1 MVMGRSGRPT
11 TLLHIDSSVLG
22 EHSVSRRL
30 SAALVAQWRAAD
42 PTIAVVYRDLGA
54 EPPAHLSGAIL
65 AAGRLDPSN
74 LSDQLRHEIGVSEA
88 LIEEFLAADA
98 IVIGAPMYNFAIPTQ
113 LRAWIDRV
121 VQAGRTFRYTEAG
134 PVGLAG
140 GKRVVIVSSHGGVY
154 TAPERQ
160 AMDFQESYLRLV
172 LNFVGISDI
181 SVIRADGLALGPEPR
196 QRAITAALDQIADEM
211 RRAA

>member
-140 GKRVVIVSSHGGVY
+140 GKRVVIVSSRGGVY

-160 AMDFQESYLRLV
+160 AMDLQESYLRLV